1 MQPDSADAEL
11 KWGLTLALQRRP
23 EAALPHLRR
32 AIELEPENPGMR
44 EAMGR
49 VLLEAGRRTEAMEQ
63 FEALLRLDP
72 NQTGAREA
80 LDRLRSL
87 R

>member
-1 MQPDSADAEL
+1 
-11 KWGLTLALQRRP
+11 
-23 EAALPHLRR
+23 
-32 AIELEPENPGMR
+32 MR

-63 FEALLRLDP
+63 FEALLRLNP